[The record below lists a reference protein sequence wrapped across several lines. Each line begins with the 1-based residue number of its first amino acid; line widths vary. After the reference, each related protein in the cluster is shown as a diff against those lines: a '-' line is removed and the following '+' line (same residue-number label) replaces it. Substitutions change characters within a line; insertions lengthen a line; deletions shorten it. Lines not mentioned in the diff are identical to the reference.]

1 MSNLSTNKTKESFMK
16 WSLHHGKVSLAS
28 MIIASGGVLVLA
40 QGNQVRA
47 DDMSNQPASSV
58 TTTSPSADAT
68 TEMSMEMSDMKV
80 ANQPTMTPD
89 MPNTSETKPM
99 EEMSEAMYSQPKA
112 SSDDMSTTKMTET
125 TVTTPEAVKSAVE
138 QAIHEDITV
147 PKSYIQ
153 NANFPGSFTAGVNQ
167 VIPFEAFGGDGML
180 TRLLLKSSDGAAWS
194 DNGTAMNPAL
204 LPLKNLSKGQY
215 FYSLELTGSLQG
227 KMDSDLLKAL
237 KAMTDETITGKILVY
252 AAKDN
257 MPDLSN
263 IIASK
268 MVTIHSNKE
277 KMMEDNNT
285 GKNMD
290 NKMDDNNTGK
300 NMNNKMDDNNTG
312 KNMNNKMDD
321 NNTGKNMDNKMD
333 EQTMNKKNMPK
344 KESMPSA
351 QSNDD
356 MSSKMMKTNQ
366 KSDMMDQ
373 GKKEMAKNNLPMTGE
388 SNRHLLTGFGLV
400 TLLVAFGI
408 SLKSFLSKKKE
419 S

>member
-68 TEMSMEMSDMKV
+68 TEMSMEMSDMKAV
-80 ANQPTMTPD
+80 NQPTMTPD

-112 SSDDMSTTKMTET
+112 SSDDMSTTKMIET

-153 NANFPGSFTAGVNQ
+153 NANFPGPFTAGVNQ

-237 KAMTDETITGKILVY
+237 KTMTDEAITGKILVY
-252 AAKDN
+252 AAKNN

-300 NMNNKMDDNNTG
+300 NM
-312 KNMNNKMDD
+312 
-321 NNTGKNMDNKMD
+321 DNKMD

-344 KESMPSA
+344 SMRMPSA

>member
-47 DDMSNQPASSV
+47 DDMSNQPASGV
-58 TTTSPSADAT
+58 TTTNPSADAT
-68 TEMSMEMSDMKV
+68 TEMSMEMSDMKTV
-80 ANQPTMTPD
+80 NQPTMTPD

-153 NANFPGSFTAGVNQ
+153 NANFPGPFTAGVNQ

-227 KMDSDLLKAL
+227 KMDSDLLQAL
-237 KAMTDETITGKILVY
+237 KTMTDGAITGKILVY

-268 MVTIHSNKE
+268 MVTIHSSKE
-277 KMMEDNNT
+277 KMME
-285 GKNMD
+285 
-290 NKMDDNNTGK
+290 
-300 NMNNKMDDNNTG
+300 DNNTG

-344 KESMPSA
+344 SMRMPSA

-388 SNRHLLTGFGLV
+388 SNHHLLTGFGLV